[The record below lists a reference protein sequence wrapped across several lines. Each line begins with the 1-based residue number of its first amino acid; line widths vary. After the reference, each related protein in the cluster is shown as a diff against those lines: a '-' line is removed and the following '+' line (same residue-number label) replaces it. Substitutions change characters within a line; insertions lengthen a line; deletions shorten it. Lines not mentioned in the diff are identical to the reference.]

1 MVVRIAN
8 ALHVT
13 VDQLLLDYTEYQEL
27 VYLRD
32 AERRVQGFST
42 QGKVLACEMI
52 DGLL

>member
-1 MVVRIAN
+1 MSPWIN
-8 ALHVT
+8 FCWINP
-13 VDQLLLDYTEYQEL
+13 EL

-52 DGLL
+52 DGLLGLIEGLKP